1 MLPRVLRSRLVVGME
16 EEDVVEMA
24 GCAARAERR
33 VGEGIAVP
41 NPDGSRYEYAG
52 CTAVMRVALVT
63 ARISASR
70 QECCDDGLA
79 ADGRVKAD
87 KL

>member
-1 MLPRVLRSRLVVGME
+1 MLPRVLRSLRVVGME

-41 NPDGSRYEYAG
+41 NPDRSRYDYAG
-52 CTAVMRVALVT
+52 CTAGMPVVLVT
-63 ARISASR
+63 AGISASR
-70 QECCDDGLA
+70 RIA
-79 ADGRVKAD
+79 ATVVWRRMAE
-87 KL
+87 